1 VAAAIAGASLLWGG
15 CTGDDT
21 VDTSSGTTASGGST
35 SGQGGGGGGDACPG
49 ATQCGD
55 ACTNLEFDPQN
66 CGACGNACPDGELCS
81 LGQCGV
87 SCLGGSIQ
95 CGELCVNLG
104 NDPDHC
110 GACDSACDQ
119 GQLCASGGCVLS
131 CEDGGATECSGLC
144 VNTNTDTDN
153 CGACDNSCGQGE
165 VCISGSCTLDCVGG
179 TTNCSGQCV
188 DTDVDKANCGACSNV
203 CGQGELCSLGVCN
216 FECIGGTTEC
226 SGQCIDTDVDPQNCG
241 SCGNACGSSEVC
253 NAGSCASVCGG
264 NLTKCGNFCVDVGG
278 DDANCGAC
286 GNVCASN
293 ESCTAGTCVACDSN
307 TTDCDG
313 DGWKVADGDCCDVP
327 GSCGLDPELVNP
339 GAIEVAGNNIDD
351 NCNTLVDLFDAQ
363 DTLSCDANL
372 VSNSTNASDY
382 AKALGVC
389 RTTTANPT
397 LPNKT
402 WGLIEAELLTADG
415 SPLPDARAA
424 SIRNAF
430 GSISP
435 GTVEGQRSI
444 VLSSGIAADLVQTS
458 PGPIGG
464 ASNTHS
470 PANNANIAT
479 CTGTKCIKDWFQTA
493 NPPLKNANEL
503 PVAPNC
509 GTGTAGGP
517 STPNDSVMLRLK
529 LRAPTNAKS
538 FSFNSYF
545 MSAEYPEYVCSNYN
559 DQFIVLVDT
568 TTPATPIPN
577 PIDKNLMTYNDGNQ
591 KWPIGINI
599 AKGTSLFSVCETQ
612 QQNPGCWDT
621 TVSPNSCFLG
631 AQQLQGTGFGKDNST
646 CTVGGGTFWLTT
658 SGNIVPGGTL
668 ELRIVVW
675 DVGDHSLDS
684 LAVLDGLQWLPNA
697 TVPGTDNN

>member
-1 VAAAIAGASLLWGG
+1 
-15 CTGDDT
+15 
-21 VDTSSGTTASGGST
+21 
-35 SGQGGGGGGDACPG
+35 
-49 ATQCGD
+49 
-55 ACTNLEFDPQN
+55 LEFDPQN
-66 CGACGNACPDGELCS
+66 CGECDNACVDGEVCS

-95 CGELCVNLG
+95 CGDLCVNLN
-104 NDPDHC
+104 NDPAHC
-110 GACDSACDQ
+110 GECDSACAQ
-119 GQLCASGGCVLS
+119 GELCANGGCVLS
-131 CEDGGATECSGLC
+131 CEDGGATECNGLC
-144 VNTNTDTDN
+144 VNTNTDVAH
-153 CGACDNSCGQGE
+153 CGGCDNACSQGE
-165 VCISGSCTLDCVGG
+165 VCIGGSCTLECVGG
-179 TTNCSGQCV
+179 TTNCSGLCV
-188 DTDVDKANCGACSNV
+188 DTDVDKANCGACGNA
-203 CGQGELCSLGVCN
+203 CGQGEVCSLGVCS

-226 SGQCIDTDVDPQNCG
+226 NSVCVDTSVDPQNCG
-241 SCGNACGSSEVC
+241 ACGNACGSSEVC
-253 NAGSCASVCGG
+253 NNGTCASVCGG
-264 NLTKCGNFCVDVGG
+264 NLTKCGNFCVDTTA

-286 GNVCASN
+286 GNTCAGN
-293 ESCTAGTCVACDSN
+293 EDCTNGVCVACNSN

-313 DGWKVADGDCCDVP
+313 DGWKVSDGDCCDVP
-327 GSCGLDPELVNP
+327 GSCGLEPALVNP

-363 DTLSCDANL
+363 DTLPCDANL
-372 VSNSTNASDY
+372 ASNSTAPNDY

-435 GTVEGQRSI
+435 GTVEGQRAI
-444 VLSSGIAADLVQTS
+444 VLSSGIAADLTQTN
-458 PGPIGG
+458 PGPNTS
-464 ASNTHS
+464 ASTTHS
-470 PANNANIAT
+470 PANDSNIST

-509 GTGTAGGP
+509 GTGTAGSP

-545 MSAEYPEYVCSNYN
+545 MSAEYPEFVCSNFN

-568 TTPATPIPN
+568 PTPPTPIPN
-577 PIDKNLMTYNDGNQ
+577 PVDKNLMTYNDGNQ

-599 AKGTSLFSVCETQ
+599 AAGTDLFSVCETQ
-612 QQNPGCWDT
+612 QQSPNCWDT
-621 TVSPNSCFLG
+621 SVSSNSCFLG
-631 AQQLQGTGFGKDNST
+631 AAQLAGTSFGKDNST

-668 ELRIVVW
+668 DLRIVVW
-675 DVGDHSLDS
+675 DVGDHILDS